1 MMLSIQIAKFK
12 FRQYQMRVVSP
23 NLMLA
28 KVTRYAIFQL
38 DPPKSGPLL
47 SGLQTFADFLQLQMK
62 NGRIISF
69 FFGQSD

>member
-38 DPPKSGPLL
+38 DPPKSGLL

-62 NGRIISF
+62 NGRIMSF